1 VPHPEP
7 LYRAPMRPS
16 RLARTAVAT
25 TFLLVVSGCSGEE
38 PAARDADDT
47 GDKGGTSASEAVA
60 ATESPS
66 PSASPG
72 DDERPPK
79 PPKAA
84 DTKKARTAFV
94 KFVVESW
101 GFALRHNDPAP
112 VVRLSPSRK
121 QACLGCADLEA
132 ELAERRKQGWYV
144 DFPGA
149 DIGRIE
155 LGPGP
160 EPGTFA
166 AAASIDIP
174 ATLSFFDDGSV
185 RNTSEEHANS
195 SFELLARRDGKEFT
209 LLGFRIG

>member
-1 VPHPEP
+1 VPDRHA
-7 LYRAPMRPS
+7 LYRAPMLPS
-16 RLARTAVAT
+16 RLAPTAVAT
-25 TFLLVVSGCSGEE
+25 TFLLVVSGCSGDE
-38 PAARDADDT
+38 PDGRDADDAAE
-47 GDKGGTSASEAVA
+47 TSASEAVA

-66 PSASPG
+66 PSASPD

-79 PPKAA
+79 PPRAA
-84 DTKKARTAFV
+84 DTKEARTAFV
-94 KFVVESW
+94 EFVVESW

-112 VVRLSPSRK
+112 VVGLSPSRK
-121 QACLGCADLEA
+121 QPCLGCADLQA

-149 DIGRIE
+149 DIGRITF
-155 LGPGP
+155 GPGP

-166 AAASIDIP
+166 AAAAIDIP
-174 ATLSFFDDGSV
+174 ATLSYFDDGSV
-185 RNTSEEHANS
+185 RNTSEEHPNS

>member
-1 VPHPEP
+1 
-7 LYRAPMRPS
+7 MRPS

-25 TFLLVVSGCSGEE
+25 TFLLVASGCSGDE
-38 PAARDADDT
+38 PDERDDDAAES
-47 GDKGGTSASEAVA
+47 SASEAVA

-72 DDERPPK
+72 DGERPPEA
-79 PPKAA
+79 PQAS
-84 DTKKARTAFV
+84 DSKKARTAFV
-94 KFVVESW
+94 EFVVESW
-101 GFALRHNDPAP
+101 GFALRHNDPDP

-121 QACLGCADLEA
+121 QPCLGCADLEA

-149 DIGRIE
+149 EVGRIE

-185 RNTSEEHANS
+185 RNTSEEHPDA
-195 SFELLARRDGKEFT
+195 SFELLARRDGKRFT

>member
-1 VPHPEP
+1 VPGTGP

-25 TFLLVVSGCSGEE
+25 TFLLVVSGCSDGEPDE
-38 PAARDADDT
+38 RDADDA
-47 GDKGGTSASEAVA
+47 GETSASEAVA

-79 PPKAA
+79 APKAS
-84 DTKKARTAFV
+84 DSKKARTAFV
-94 KFVVESW
+94 EFVVDSW

-121 QACLGCADLEA
+121 EPCLGCADLQA
-132 ELAERRKQGWYV
+132 ELAKRRKQGWYV

-149 DIGRIE
+149 EIGRIE
-155 LGPGP
+155 FGPGP
-160 EPGTFA
+160 ETGTFA
-166 AAASIDIP
+166 AAATIDIP

-185 RNTSEEHANS
+185 RNTSEEHPDA

>member
-1 VPHPEP
+1 MPGAEP
-7 LYRAPMRPS
+7 LYRAPMLPS

-25 TFLLVVSGCSGEE
+25 TFLLVVSGCLADE
-38 PAARDADDT
+38 PDERDADD
-47 GDKGGTSASEAVA
+47 GGETSVSEAVA

-72 DDERPPK
+72 DDELPPK
-79 PPKAA
+79 PPKAS
-84 DTKKARTAFV
+84 DTKEARTAFV
-94 KFVVESW
+94 EFVVESW

-112 VVRLSPSRK
+112 VVGLSPSRK
-121 QACLGCADLEA
+121 QPCLGCADLQA

-149 DIGRIE
+149 EVGRIK

-185 RNTSEEHANS
+185 RNTSEEHPNA
-195 SFELLARRDGKEFT
+195 SFELLARRDGKKFT